1 MKNLADAL
9 FLIINNAFKDYQ
21 CIYKFLR
28 FHLIFKIN
36 NQIHADRKSIFANFF
51 KKIILIIFIF

>member
-1 MKNLADAL
+1 M
-9 FLIINNAFKDYQ
+9 KDYQ

-36 NQIHADRKSIFANFF
+36 NQIHADRKSILDNFF
-51 KKIILIIFIF
+51 EKISKKIILIIFIF